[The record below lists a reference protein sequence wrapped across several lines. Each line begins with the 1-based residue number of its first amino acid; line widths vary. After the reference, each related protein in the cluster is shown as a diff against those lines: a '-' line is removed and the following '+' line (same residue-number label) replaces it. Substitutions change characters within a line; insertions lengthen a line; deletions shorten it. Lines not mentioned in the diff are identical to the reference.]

1 MSALREKPLKCL
13 KMKRGAYGEDFL
25 VALTR
30 RAPAALPQLARQRP
44 APHSTHSLSSKMY
57 RGVSFLGRRC
67 CLKDGVGARSAA
79 GGVLLLGGVLRDPAA
94 PPLDI
99 VGGAQQALPDVLTH
113 RRAALGRDQLEL
125 HGAAET

>member
-44 APHSTHSLSSKMY
+44 APHSTHSLSSKVY
-57 RGVSFLGRRC
+57 RFPFWKEVVWRVGVRP
-67 CLKDGVGARSAA
+67 AA

>member
-1 MSALREKPLKCL
+1 MSALRKKPLKCL

-25 VALTR
+25 VALAR
-30 RAPAALPQLARQRP
+30 CAPTALPQLARQRP

-57 RGVSFLGRRC
+57 GGVSFLEVVWR
-67 CLKDGVGARSAA
+67 GVDARPAA

>member
-1 MSALREKPLKCL
+1 
-13 KMKRGAYGEDFL
+13 MKRGAYGEDFL

-30 RAPAALPQLARQRP
+30 RAPTALPQLARQRP
-44 APHSTHSLSSKMY
+44 APHSTHSLSSKVH
-57 RGVSFLGRRC
+57 RGVSFLEGGR
-67 CLKDGVGARSAA
+67 LEGVNVRPAA